1 MAQVMTLGKSSSA
14 DSEGPVP
21 FDAVLGAVEECCRD
35 LEHPRMS
42 TMHMHMQT

>member
-1 MAQVMTLGKSSSA
+1 MTLGKSSSA

-42 TMHMHMQT
+42 TMQAYANIK